1 VVPERRIRRRGT
13 SSDDHEGGSAV
24 DVSGLCWDRSV
35 KVTWRQVVRWRL
47 RRQLLVEPAGDA
59 LAVAR
64 RVCGLHAQVASCAEL
79 IAGIRSAAAPDL
91 AAALW
96 RDRSLV
102 RTWAM
107 RGTLHLLPADELDVW
122 VAARTDYESRRRF
135 PPSYERAHGVTGKQ
149 VHAITDAIG
158 DVLGAQPLTRAELA
172 GAISE
177 RLGDPALT
185 APLSTGWGA
194 VFKPAASRGLLCS
207 GPAADGAVTF
217 VSPAAWLGRPLQ
229 PIDPPAA
236 NREVLLRFLAAN
248 GPATAT
254 DVARWWG
261 DQPAPA
267 KRWIRENADALTAV
281 DVEGE
286 TGFVVRAEDADELAA
301 VSDAPA
307 GDVVLLPGFDPWVIA
322 PRTHREHA
330 VPPDRAA
337 DVSRTAGW
345 ISPVLVVDGAVA
357 GVWEHQRRGDEL
369 VITVR
374 PFAPLPTQVR
384 DAAQEHAA
392 RYGAC
397 LGAVAVRVHWADIQ
411 SRGAD
416 RPS

>member
-1 VVPERRIRRRGT
+1 M
-13 SSDDHEGGSAV
+13 
-24 DVSGLCWDRSV
+24 
-35 KVTWRQVVRWRL
+35 KVTWRQIVRWRL
-47 RRQLLVEPAGDA
+47 RRQLLVEPAADA

-64 RVCGLHAQVASCAEL
+64 RVCGLHAQVASSTEL
-79 IAGIRSAAAPDL
+79 IAGIRSAAPPDL
-91 AAALW
+91 DTALW

-122 VAARTDYESRRRF
+122 VAARTEYESRRRF
-135 PPSYERAHGVTGKQ
+135 PPSYEREHGVTGEQ

-158 DVLGAQPLTRAELA
+158 EVLDAQPLTRAELA
-172 GAISE
+172 AAISE

-217 VSPAAWLGRPLQ
+217 VNPAAWLGRPVR
-229 PIDPPAA
+229 PVDAATA

-248 GPATAT
+248 GPATAV

-267 KRWIRENADALTAV
+267 RRWIRDHSDALTAV
-281 DVEGE
+281 EVDGE
-286 TGFVVRAEDADELAA
+286 AGFVVRAEDADELAA
-301 VSDAPA
+301 VPDAPA

-322 PRTHREHA
+322 PRSHREYA

-337 DVSRTAGW
+337 EVSRTAGW
-345 ISPVLVVDGAVA
+345 ISPVLVAHGAVA
-357 GVWEHQRRGDEL
+357 GVWEHERRDGEL
-369 VITVR
+369 AITVHL
-374 PFAPLPTQVR
+374 FAPLPAPVREAVQV
-384 DAAQEHAA
+384 HAA
-392 RYGAC
+392 RYAAL
-397 LGAVAVRVHWADIQ
+397 LGADGVRVD
-411 SRGAD
+411 GLT
-416 RPS
+416 